1 MSLNKVMLIGNVGRD
16 PEIRQADGGLK
27 VASFTLA
34 TTERYK
40 TKDGSYKDNT
50 EWHNIVA
57 WRGTA
62 EVAEKYIRKGT
73 QIYVE
78 GRIRTRS
85 WDDQQGNKRYT
96 TEIVADNIQLLGK
109 KEDSQPAQPTPQVQP
124 RPQAQQRP
132 QQRQT
137 TAMPYPTV
145 EDDGDLPF

>member
-1 MSLNKVMLIGNVGRD
+1 MSVNRVFLIGNVGKD
-16 PEIRQADGGLK
+16 PEVRQADGGLK

-40 TKDGSYKDNT
+40 AKDGSYKDNT

-62 EVAEKYIRKGT
+62 EVVEKFVKKGT
-73 QIYVE
+73 PLYVE

-85 WDDQQGNKRYT
+85 WDDQQGNKRYI
-96 TEIVADNIQLLGK
+96 TEIIADNVQLLGK
-109 KEDSQPAQPTPQVQP
+109 KEDSQPAQQVQP
-124 RPQAQQRP
+124 KPQVQQRP
-132 QQRQT
+132 QVQRT

-145 EDDGDLPF
+145 EDDGDLPFN

>member
-1 MSLNKVMLIGNVGRD
+1 MLIGNVGKD
-16 PEIRQADGGLK
+16 PEVRQADGGPK

-40 TKDGSYKDNT
+40 AKDGSYKDTT

-62 EVAEKYIRKGT
+62 EVVEKFVKKGT
-73 QIYVE
+73 PLYVE

-85 WDDQQGNKRYT
+85 WDDQQGNKRYI
-96 TEIVADNIQLLGK
+96 TEIIADNVQLLGK
-109 KEDSQPAQPTPQVQP
+109 KEDSQPAQQVQP
-124 RPQAQQRP
+124 KPQVQQRP
-132 QQRQT
+132 QVQRT

-145 EDDGDLPF
+145 EDDGDLPFN